1 MFEKTQPSPDS
12 SSDQYDR
19 RYVVRYGS
27 LRSLGSFEAR
37 RGERFSRGNEVLVR
51 SERGVDW
58 GVVLSPMS
66 QHAAASLRRGRSK
79 NGRILRAVSDEDRLA
94 RAGTLTKQ
102 KQFFARAAEI
112 IREHSLVM
120 QPVDIELVF
129 GGEKVVLYYL
139 AENRVDFRELVKVMA
154 REFETRVEM
163 RHIGIRDESR
173 LLADY
178 GDCGKPVCCNTHL
191 HETPPVSMKMA
202 KLQKASLDPNKI
214 SGRCGRLKCCLRYEY
229 DTYEENRRELPGIG
243 STVVTKNG
251 NGKVVGQELLARRL
265 MIIFEDGRRQITEM
279 SDIVTVISRGT
290 RSRSGRKSAD
300 SPKTEPQT
308 DSRDS
313 QG

>member
-1 MFEKTQPSPDS
+1 MSEKTQPPQDS
-12 SSDQYDR
+12 SSDQHDR

-79 NGRILRAVSDEDRLA
+79 NGRILRAVSDEDRQA

-139 AENRVDFRELVKVMA
+139 AETAWIFENWSRSWPGNSKLAWKCGTLAFVTNRDCWQTMA
-154 REFETRVEM
+154 TAANPSAATR
-163 RHIGIRDESR
+163 
-173 LLADY
+173 
-178 GDCGKPVCCNTHL
+178 T
-191 HETPPVSMKMA
+191 SMK
-202 KLQKASLDPNKI
+202 
-214 SGRCGRLKCCLRYEY
+214 
-229 DTYEENRRELPGIG
+229 
-243 STVVTKNG
+243 
-251 NGKVVGQELLARRL
+251 
-265 MIIFEDGRRQITEM
+265 RRQF
-279 SDIVTVISRGT
+279 
-290 RSRSGRKSAD
+290 
-300 SPKTEPQT
+300 P
-308 DSRDS
+308 
-313 QG
+313 